1 MPLLNQNKFVA
12 SVSTVHTSVSLGPT
26 DICKTPTPG
35 GHWAYIANDLL
46 KLRKADL
53 GAAAETFARLNMAM
67 SDAFVAAWYTKYTLN
82 VIRPV
87 TYVQLVIDSNW
98 VPTLLP
104 TPPFPDYPSGHSVQ
118 SSSAQAVLGKIFG
131 ANTEFVDNTHNDRGW
146 GPRTFKSFKAA
157 ADEAARAVEFA
168 SLQARATD
176 AEARRVRADAM
187 DHARAC
193 MDACGGWTVE
203 TLGHN
208 IESAFGD
215 ELDADECDD
224 IARRAL
230 GL

>member
-1 MPLLNQNKFVA
+1 MN
-12 SVSTVHTSVSLGPT
+12 
-26 DICKTPTPG
+26 
-35 GHWAYIANDLL
+35 
-46 KLRKADL
+46 ADQVRAL
-53 GAAAETFARLNMAM
+53 
-67 SDAFVAAWYTKYTLN
+67 VAAKFPGVLN
-82 VIRPV
+82 SP
-87 TYVQLVIDSNW
+87 L
-98 VPTLLP
+98 
-104 TPPFPDYPSGHSVQ
+104 
-118 SSSAQAVLGKIFG
+118 AV
-131 ANTEFVDNTHNDRGW
+131 ACA
-146 GPRTFKSFKAA
+146 TFAA
-157 ADEAARAVEFA
+157 ADEADRAVQFA

-176 AEARRVRADAM
+176 AERRMLLADAM